1 MGLSKVQE
9 TLSKSDEVLAQVDLV
24 NRRGQGILED
34 LSESK
39 SEKLD
44 VADLVEL
51 DRALQAVQWVEAIT
65 KVGKQLDEIW

>member
-34 LSESK
+34 LTESK